1 MELIMR
7 FVILGCAAVLTLSSL
22 PAMAEE
28 SFIPMGQAFALGENE
43 VPPLGSEQDRMNAQ
57 TDIYETEVFR
67 RELRNKQLDS
77 QLNQLVNQQELGAL
91 DNDWLDY

>member
-1 MELIMR
+1 MR
-7 FVILGCAAVLTLSSL
+7 FVILGCAAALALCPL

-28 SFIPMGQAFALGENE
+28 SFIPMGHAFALGENE
-43 VPPLGSEQDRMNAQ
+43 VPPLGSEQDQINAQ

-67 RELRNKQLDS
+67 RELRYKQLDS
-77 QLNQLVNQQELGAL
+77 QLNQLMTKQEIGAV